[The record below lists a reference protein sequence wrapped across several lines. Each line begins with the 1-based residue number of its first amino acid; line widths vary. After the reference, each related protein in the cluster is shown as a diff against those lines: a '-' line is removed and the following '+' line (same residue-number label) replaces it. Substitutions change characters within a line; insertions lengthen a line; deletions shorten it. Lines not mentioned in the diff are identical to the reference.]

1 MEVSDEI
8 SHEIKERREMNRRG
22 QEETEMEL
30 IIKRLDALIRLFIEI
45 NKPKGKERFNEA
57 TAARM
62 LRSIGLKPK
71 EIARILGKKSV
82 TDIAPYLYS
91 RRSKR
96 KIG

>member
-1 MEVSDEI
+1 
-8 SHEIKERREMNRRG
+8 
-22 QEETEMEL
+22 MEL
-30 IIKRLDALIRLFIEI
+30 IIKRLDALIRLFIEM
-45 NKPKGKERFNEA
+45 NKPKGKEKFNEA
-57 TAARM
+57 TAARL
-62 LRSIGLKPK
+62 LRSVGLKPT